1 MKPSV
6 FCIVVL
12 AIFLL
17 TLATFSPA
25 QAPRTWVS
33 STGDDVNSCIPAAP
47 CKTFA
52 GAISKTA
59 ASGEIN
65 CLTPGGFGPVIINK
79 AITID
84 CTGTYGS
91 VLASSNSTAISINIT
106 ASGSSVVRL
115 RGLSISG
122 QGVASYGVR
131 ILAAVK
137 VTIEDSVIDGFS
149 QHGVSLENAATTP
162 AQLFISNVTIR
173 NNLAGNA
180 VNITPTGSSTAS
192 VSIIGS
198 RLLSSGGGVFAANSD
213 VAVTGCMIA
222 GNAFGVT
229 ANSGGT
235 VRISGN
241 TISENTTG
249 LSAKGGT
256 IASYS
261 NNAVSGNVTNGN
273 TTQLI
278 GLQ

>member
-1 MKPSV
+1 MKPSI
-6 FCIVVL
+6 FRIIFL

-17 TLATFSPA
+17 TLATFSAA
-25 QAPRTWVS
+25 QPTRTWVS
-33 STGDDVNSCIPAAP
+33 SAGDDANPCSPAAP
-47 CKTFA
+47 CKSCA
-52 GAISKTA
+52 GALSKTA

-65 CLTPGGFGPVIINK
+65 CLTPGGFGPVVINK

-91 VLASSNSTAISINIT
+91 VLAGSNGTAISINIT
-106 ASGSSVVRL
+106 VSGSSVVRL

-131 ILAAVK
+131 IQAAVK

-149 QHGVSLENAATTP
+149 QHGVSLENSATAP

-173 NNLAGNA
+173 NILAGNA
-180 VNITPTGSSTAS
+180 LNITPAATSTAN
-192 VSIIGS
+192 VTVIGS
-198 RLLSSGGGVFAANSD
+198 RLLSSSSGVFAANSD
-213 VAVTGCMIA
+213 VAVTNCMIA
-222 GNAFGVT
+222 GNAFGIT
-229 ANSGGT
+229 ANNGGT
-235 VRISGN
+235 VRLSGN

-256 IASYS
+256 IASYN